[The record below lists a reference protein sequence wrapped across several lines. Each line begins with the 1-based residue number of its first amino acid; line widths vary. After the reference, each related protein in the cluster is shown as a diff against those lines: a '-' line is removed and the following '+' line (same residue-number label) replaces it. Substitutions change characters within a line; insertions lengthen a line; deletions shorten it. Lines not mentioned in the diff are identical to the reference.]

1 MRALTYYVNVHVS
14 MIQYRKRKENAIF
27 GCCHSEMGG
36 PVNVEPHGSACAA
49 RQSLDAPTH
58 GYLGNGPSQHNLANQ
73 NIYTLGAWLTDTVTV
88 T

>member
-1 MRALTYYVNVHVS
+1 
-14 MIQYRKRKENAIF
+14 
-27 GCCHSEMGG
+27 MGG
-36 PVNVEPHGSACAA
+36 PVSRMGRRA
-49 RQSLDAPTH
+49 RPDRPTH